1 MGLDT
6 LGRGVDNSP
15 PDMITLDEIRERY
28 LEFFKKRGHTVYP
41 SDSLVP
47 SNDPSLLFTG
57 AGMNQF
63 KDMFLGRGTL
73 PFKRATTSQKCL
85 RTGDLES
92 VGRTSR
98 HHTFFEMLGNFSFG
112 DYFQDRAIE
121 LAWELVTKEFGL
133 PADRLWA
140 TVYVDDSFKL
150 VDVQT
155 GAPGGSPGARG
166 AFGAPPSSGSTT
178 E

>member
-1 MGLDT
+1 MAPM
-6 LGRGVDNSP
+6 NSA
-15 PDMITLDEIRERY
+15 EIRSSY
-28 LEFFKKRGHTVYP
+28 LDFFKKRGHTVHP
-41 SDSLVP
+41 SASLVP
-47 SNDPSLLFTG
+47 DDDPTLLFTG

-112 DYFQDRAIE
+112 DYFKREAITW
-121 LAWELVTKEFGL
+121 AWEFATKEMGIS
-133 PADRLWA
+133 PDRLHIS
-140 TVYVDDSFKL
+140 VYKDDDEAYG
-150 VDVQT
+150 VWHDEI
-155 GAPGGSPGARG
+155 GSPTGRLNRLGEA
-166 AFGAPPSSGSTT
+166 